1 MPTSEAP
8 NKPRKFMAE
17 INQEAATKLK
27 CKSLRMAG
35 KAMCALPT
43 CVAAR
48 MPAKMARDPINHAVC
63 PGWPDKAALWPGGD
77 ALAAGGLASFSTEWA
92 EGSVA
97 FSPEG

>member
-1 MPTSEAP
+1 
-8 NKPRKFMAE
+8 MAE

-48 MPAKMARDPINHAVC
+48 MPAQMARDTTNHAV
-63 PGWPDKAALWPGGD
+63 
-77 ALAAGGLASFSTEWA
+77 
-92 EGSVA
+92 
-97 FSPEG
+97 